1 MEIKAIF
8 DMLGVPVSTGII
20 LVLLSFIKIPKIE
33 VNVWQLLGKALSKG
47 LTGTISE
54 ELKELKKDIGGLSQR
69 LDVHISHAQ
78 EESALTSRQ
87 RILRFSDE
95 VTMGILHSKE
105 AFIEILSEIDKY
117 ENYCAEHPRFPN
129 NRCVLACEN
138 IKHAYN
144 KRLEKNDFLESKQ
157 NG

>member
-54 ELKELKKDIGGLSQR
+54 ELKELKSDIVGLSQR
-69 LDVHISHAQ
+69 LDVHIEKA
-78 EESALTSRQ
+78 EEEAVLTSRQ

-117 ENYCAEHPRFPN
+117 EDYCIEHPHFPN

-144 KRLEKNDFLESKQ
+144 KRLEKNDFLESRD